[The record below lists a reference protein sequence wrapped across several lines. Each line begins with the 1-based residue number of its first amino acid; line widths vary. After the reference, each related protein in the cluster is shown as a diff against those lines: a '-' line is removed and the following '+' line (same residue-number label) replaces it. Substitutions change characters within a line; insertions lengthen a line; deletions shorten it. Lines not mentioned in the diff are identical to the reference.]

1 MKMFIQKQS
10 MICMEISIYYVHVLH
25 TVHYVSSIAESVLIV
40 DGLVLS
46 YFGMISVELFYLVW
60 AW

>member
-25 TVHYVSSIAESVLIV
+25 TVHYVSSRWAGFE
-40 DGLVLS
+40 
-46 YFGMISVELFYLVW
+46 FGMISVKLFYLV
-60 AW
+60 